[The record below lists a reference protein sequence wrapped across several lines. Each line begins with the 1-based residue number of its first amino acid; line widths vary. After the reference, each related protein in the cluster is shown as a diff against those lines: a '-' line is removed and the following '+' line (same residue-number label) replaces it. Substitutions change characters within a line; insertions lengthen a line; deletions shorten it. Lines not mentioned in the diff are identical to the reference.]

1 MPAFLRR
8 ARSALYRVEGDPQPM
23 SPIDA
28 FRAATD
34 RRPDPGG
41 FWRGQLKILDAGILE
56 ETVLRVPDEIMSE
69 PSKEFTLA
77 LLACNRSSLLAET
90 R

>member
-1 MPAFLRR
+1 MT
-8 ARSALYRVEGDPQPM
+8 RSGQPRTVVPTQED
-23 SPIDA
+23 S
-28 FRAATD
+28 
-34 RRPDPGG
+34 GG
-41 FWRGQLKILDAGILE
+41 GQLKILDAGILE